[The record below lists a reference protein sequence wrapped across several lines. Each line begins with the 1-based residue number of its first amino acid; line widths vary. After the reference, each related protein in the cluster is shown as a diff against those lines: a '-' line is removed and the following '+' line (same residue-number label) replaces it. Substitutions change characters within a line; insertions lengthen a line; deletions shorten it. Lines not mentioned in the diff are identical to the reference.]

1 MARARCQ
8 ACGAKLSSK
17 AKFCPE
23 CGTAVGSG
31 DTVVQEVP
39 AAEEGPTPVEPHV
52 SERRYFGVPPS
63 SFLLVLGVAGVIAAI
78 ALFVTGLWP
87 WGLIALGLS
96 MFVLTGF
103 ISQVRRLPGEAPAA
117 GRATVATLGT
127 VRSRAGAA
135 KETIA
140 AHGSARIE
148 LARLRRDVG
157 RLARER
163 GERAQELGEAVYAE
177 NTTATNDLK
186 QRIKEIDD
194 QIEAKEAQMTKVTT
208 DALDRIEKAKLQ
220 VQPTQVVA
228 GEMPDEAPEPAQVP
242 EPFPAPDEGQPP
254 QPAQVPEPYPPPDEG
269 DRPRPPEIPEPT
281 PNPGPE

>member
-1 MARARCQ
+1 
-8 ACGAKLSSK
+8 
-17 AKFCPE
+17 
-23 CGTAVGSG
+23 
-31 DTVVQEVP
+31 
-39 AAEEGPTPVEPHV
+39 
-52 SERRYFGVPPS
+52 
-63 SFLLVLGVAGVIAAI
+63 LLVLGLAGVIVAI

-103 ISQVRRLPGEAPAA
+103 VSQARRLPAEAPAA

-127 VRSRAGAA
+127 VRSRAGAV

-148 LARLRRDVG
+148 LARLRRDVS

-163 GERAQELGEAVYAE
+163 GERSRELGEAVYAE
-177 NTTATNDLK
+177 NTTATNDMK

-194 QIEAKEAQMTKVTT
+194 EIEAKEAQMTKVTM

-228 GEMPDEAPEPAQVP
+228 GETPDEAPEPAEVP
-242 EPFPAPDEGQPP
+242 EPFPPPDEGQPP

-269 DRPRPPEIPEPT
+269 DRPRPPEIPEPGPSPT
-281 PNPGPE
+281 PE

>member
-8 ACGAKLSSK
+8 ACAAKLSSK

-23 CGTAVGSG
+23 CGTAVTSG

-39 AAEEGPTPVEPHV
+39 PAEEAPTPVEPHV

-63 SFLLVLGVAGVIAAI
+63 SFLLVLGLTGVIVAI

-103 ISQVRRLPGEAPAA
+103 VSQARRLPGEAPAA

-127 VRSRAGAA
+127 VRSRAGAV

-148 LARLRRDVG
+148 LVRLRRDVS

-163 GERAQELGEAVYAE
+163 GERSRELGEAVYAE
-177 NTTATNDLK
+177 NTTATNDMK

-194 QIEAKEAQMTKVTT
+194 EIEAKEAQMTKVTM

-228 GEMPDEAPEPAQVP
+228 GEMPDEAPEPAEVP
-242 EPFPAPDEGQPP
+242 EPFPPPDEGQPP

-269 DRPRPPEIPEPT
+269 DRPRPPEIPEPGPSPT
-281 PNPGPE
+281 PE